1 MNADEIFEAIKSG
14 DADRVSA
21 LVAGDSSL
29 ATARNEQG
37 VSVVMWALYNQR
49 RDLAEVVSAAKPSL
63 DILEATAMGRI
74 AELGELVAE
83 HPARVGERSP
93 DGFTPLHLAA
103 FFGQPA
109 AVKWLLERGA
119 DPNAVAENPT
129 MVQPLH
135 SAVASGL
142 TESVVALIDG
152 GADVNATQ
160 QAGWTPLQAA
170 AMHNRLEMVRSLL
183 AAGADVAQQADDGKT
198 AIGLAE
204 AAGHNEM
211 VRLLNEGAA

>member
-1 MNADEIFEAIKSG
+1 MSADEIIEAIKAG

-37 VSVVMWALYNQR
+37 ISAIMWALYNQR
-49 RDLAEVVSAAKPSL
+49 RDLAELVSAAQPSL
-63 DILEATAMGRI
+63 DVMEAAALGRI
-74 AELGELVAE
+74 DALSELVSEDA
-83 HPARVGERSP
+83 ARVGEHSA

-109 AVKWLLERGA
+109 AVEWLLERGA
-119 DPNAVAENPT
+119 APNAVARNPT

-135 SAVASGL
+135 SAVASGV
-142 TESVVALIDG
+142 TESVVALVDG

-160 QAGWTPLQAA
+160 QGGWTPLQAA
-170 AMHNRLEMVRSLL
+170 AMHNKLEMVRSLL
-183 AAGADVAQQADDGKT
+183 AAGAEVAQQADDGKT

-204 AAGHNEM
+204 AGGHDEM
-211 VRLLNEGAA
+211 VKLLQAAVS

>member
-1 MNADEIFEAIKSG
+1 MGADEFFEAIKAG

-21 LVAGDSSL
+21 LVAEDSSL
-29 ATARNEQG
+29 AAARNEQG
-37 VSVVMWALYNQR
+37 ISAIMWALYNQR
-49 RDLAEVVSAAKPSL
+49 RDLAELVSAAQPSL
-63 DILEATAMGRI
+63 DVAEATAMGRI
-74 AELGELVAE
+74 EELGALVAE
-83 HPARVGERSP
+83 DPARVSEHSP

-119 DPNAVAENPT
+119 DPNAVAKNPT
-129 MVQPLH
+129 MVRPLH

-142 TESVVALIDG
+142 TESVVALVDS
-152 GADVNATQ
+152 GADVNAAQ
-160 QAGWTPLQAA
+160 QGGWTPLQAA

-183 AAGADVAQQADDGKT
+183 ATGADVAQQTDDGKT

-204 AAGHNEM
+204 AGGHDEM
-211 VRLLNEGAA
+211 VKLLKAGVI

>member
-1 MNADEIFEAIKSG
+1 MSADEIFEAIRAG
-14 DADRVSA
+14 DANRVSA

-29 ATARNEQG
+29 ATARNELG
-37 VSVVMWALYNQR
+37 ILVVMWALYNQR

-63 DILEATAMGRI
+63 DVMEAAAMGRI

-83 HPARVGERSP
+83 DPARVGEHSP

-109 AVKWLLERGA
+109 AVKRLLEQGA

-135 SAVASGL
+135 SAVASGV
-142 TESVVALIDG
+142 TESVVALVDG
-152 GADVNATQ
+152 GADVNAAQ
-160 QAGWTPLQAA
+160 QGGWTPLQAA
-170 AMHNRLEMVRSLL
+170 AMHDKLEMVRSLL
-183 AAGADVAQQADDGKT
+183 AAGADVAPQADDGKT

-204 AAGHNEM
+204 AGGHDEM
-211 VRLLNEGAA
+211 VKLLQAAVT

>member
-1 MNADEIFEAIKSG
+1 MSADEIFEAIKAG

-37 VSVVMWALYNQR
+37 ISAIMWALYNQR
-49 RDLAEVVSAAKPSL
+49 RDLAELVSAAQPSL
-63 DILEATAMGRI
+63 DVMEAAALGRI
-74 AELGELVAE
+74 AALSELVSE
-83 HPARVGERSP
+83 DPAKVGEHSA

-109 AVKWLLERGA
+109 AVEWLLERGA
-119 DPNAVAENPT
+119 AQNAVARNPT

-135 SAVASGL
+135 SAVASGV
-142 TESVVALIDG
+142 TESVVALVDG
-152 GADVNATQ
+152 SADVNATQ
-160 QAGWTPLQAA
+160 QGGWTPLQAA
-170 AMHNRLEMVRSLL
+170 AMHNKLEMVRSLL
-183 AAGADVAQQADDGKT
+183 AAGAEVAQQADDGKT

-204 AAGHNEM
+204 AGGHDEM
-211 VRLLNEGAA
+211 VKLLQAAVS

>member
-1 MNADEIFEAIKSG
+1 MSADEIFEAIKAG

-37 VSVVMWALYNQR
+37 ISAIMWALYNQR
-49 RDLAEVVSAAKPSL
+49 RDLAELVSAAQPSL
-63 DILEATAMGRI
+63 DVMEAAALGRI
-74 AELGELVAE
+74 AALSELVSE
-83 HPARVGERSP
+83 DPARVGEHLA

-109 AVKWLLERGA
+109 AVEWLLERGA
-119 DPNAVAENPT
+119 APNAVARNPT

-135 SAVASGL
+135 SAVASGV
-142 TESVVALIDG
+142 TESVVALVDG

-160 QAGWTPLQAA
+160 QGGWTPLQAA
-170 AMHNRLEMVRSLL
+170 AMHNKLEMVRSLL
-183 AAGADVAQQADDGKT
+183 AAGAEVAQQADDGKT

-204 AAGHNEM
+204 AGGHDEM
-211 VRLLNEGAA
+211 VKLLQAAVS

>member
-1 MNADEIFEAIKSG
+1 MSADEIFEAIKAG

-21 LVAGDSSL
+21 LVAGDASL

-37 VSVVMWALYNQR
+37 ISVVMWALYNQR

-63 DILEATAMGRI
+63 DVMEAAAMGRI
-74 AELGELVAE
+74 EELGELVVE
-83 HPARVGERSP
+83 DPARVGEHSL

-119 DPNAVAENPT
+119 DPNAVAKNPT
-129 MVQPLH
+129 MVRPLH

-142 TESVVALIDG
+142 TESVVALVDG
-152 GADVNATQ
+152 GADVNAAQ
-160 QAGWTPLQAA
+160 QGGWTPLQAA

-204 AAGHNEM
+204 AGGHDEM
-211 VRLLNEGAA
+211 VKLLKAGVI

>member
-1 MNADEIFEAIKSG
+1 MSADEIFEAIKAG

-37 VSVVMWALYNQR
+37 ISAIMWALYNQR
-49 RDLAEVVSAAKPSL
+49 RDLAALVSAAQPSL
-63 DILEATAMGRI
+63 DVMEAAALGRI
-74 AELGELVAE
+74 AALSELVSE
-83 HPARVGERSP
+83 DPARVGEHSA

-109 AVKWLLERGA
+109 AVEWLLERGA
-119 DPNAVAENPT
+119 APNAVARNPT

-135 SAVASGL
+135 SAVASGV
-142 TESVVALIDG
+142 TESVVALVDG

-160 QAGWTPLQAA
+160 QGGWTPLQAA
-170 AMHNRLEMVRSLL
+170 AMHNQLDMVRSLL
-183 AAGADVAQQADDGKT
+183 AAGAEVAQQADDGKT

-204 AAGHNEM
+204 AGGHDEM
-211 VRLLNEGAA
+211 VKLLQAAVS

>member
-1 MNADEIFEAIKSG
+1 MSADEIFEAIKAG
-14 DADRVSA
+14 DADRVSTLMA
-21 LVAGDSSL
+21 EDSSR

-37 VSVVMWALYNQR
+37 ISAVLWALYNQR
-49 RDLAEVVSAAKPSL
+49 RDLAEVVSAAQPSL
-63 DILEATAMGRI
+63 DVVEATAMGRI
-74 AELGELVAE
+74 ERLGELVAE
-83 HPARVGERSP
+83 DPARVGEPSP

-119 DPNAVAENPT
+119 DANAVAENPT
-129 MVQPLH
+129 RVQPLH

-142 TESVVALIDG
+142 TECVVALVDG
-152 GADVNATQ
+152 GADVNAAQ
-160 QAGWTPLQAA
+160 QGGWTPLQAA
-170 AMHNRLEMVRSLL
+170 AMHNKLDMARSLL

-204 AAGHNEM
+204 AGGHDEM
-211 VRLLNEGAA
+211 VTLLQAAVT

>member
-1 MNADEIFEAIKSG
+1 MSADEIFEAIKAG

-29 ATARNEQG
+29 ATARNGQG
-37 VSVVMWALYNQR
+37 ISAVMWALYNQR
-49 RDLAEVVSAAKPSL
+49 RDLAELLSAAQPSL
-63 DILEATAMGRI
+63 GVAEATAMGRI
-74 AELGELVAE
+74 EEFGALVAE
-83 HPARVGERSP
+83 DPSRVGAHSP

-109 AVKWLLERGA
+109 VVKWLLERGA
-119 DPNAVAENPT
+119 DPNAVAKNPT
-129 MVQPLH
+129 IVQPLH

-142 TESVVALIDG
+142 TESVVALVDG
-152 GADVNATQ
+152 GADVNAAQ
-160 QAGWTPLQAA
+160 QGGWTPLQAA
-170 AMHNRLEMVRSLL
+170 AMHNKLEMVRSLL

-204 AAGHNEM
+204 AGGHDEM
-211 VRLLNEGAA
+211 VKLLQAAVT